1 MSVQPVTEPPV
12 ERDMRLL
19 YAGVIV
25 IEALV
30 LIGIWL
36 VQRYFGA

>member
-1 MSVQPVTEPPV
+1 VSGAPLVEPPA
-12 ERDMRLL
+12 ERDMRLV

-25 IEALV
+25 LEALV
-30 LIGIWL
+30 LCGIWL